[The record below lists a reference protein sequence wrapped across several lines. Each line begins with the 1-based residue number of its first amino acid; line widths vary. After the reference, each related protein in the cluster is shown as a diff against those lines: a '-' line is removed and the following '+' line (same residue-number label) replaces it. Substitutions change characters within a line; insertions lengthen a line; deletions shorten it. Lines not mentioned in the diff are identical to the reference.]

1 MDMTRKIYA
10 LLVLVM
16 IVTNS
21 LSAQKRLE
29 QCEPESLFNEAKTL
43 FENENYSAAAVL
55 SDNYLQLAGDAEGN
69 HAVEARFY
77 EAVSAAYTGA
87 GQQQIADFVRE
98 NPTSILSQKAKFLYA
113 NVLLENRKYRDAV
126 KTYESVDA
134 EALANKDKAEFYF
147 KKGLACYQTGD
158 VEKASP
164 LFHNSMLMPSR
175 FQDDARYYYAHIQYL
190 DKNYDEAGKN
200 FKMIENNPRYKD
212 VVPLYMMQ
220 MSFSNGD
227 FSAVTDRA
235 DEILANA
242 DGYRK
247 AEIALML
254 AESWYQQ
261 KDYSK
266 ALTYY
271 DIARK
276 STRRSF
282 QREVEFRIGFCKM
295 KAADYEGAVTYFQN
309 ATKRKD
315 DKLGQYGS
323 YYLAQCYIE
332 MHEEKFA
339 RNAFFAAYKADFDH
353 QMSED
358 ALFNYARLSMMPGV
372 DPFGEAVAQLTDF
385 LDKNPYSSRVDEA
398 RLLVVHLLLNTKDY
412 DKAVKTIERFPKMT
426 AEMEGIYAQLTYNT
440 GVQLLAGMDYDN
452 AVKYLNKTVKNA
464 EASAKLRSDA
474 AYWIADAYLQKK
486 DFANAEKCLTAFMK
500 MPGAEQSE
508 MFPLAYYDFG
518 YIFYQKG
525 DFANAIKEFNYFVNQ
540 NDVEKTYESDAW
552 MRIGDCL
559 FMNRNYDKAVTAYG
573 NATKLDSKNADY
585 AMFQTGMGYG
595 ALGDMNGKVNSMNA
609 LCEKYKN
616 SSFYDRAL
624 YETGM
629 AHLGANDE
637 RAAIAAFD
645 RLVKERPRSSYA
657 RQAQVKIGMLYY
669 GNDQYEQALTS
680 LKKVVKDYPNTDE
693 SREAVNIIRNIYMET
708 NRTQEFF
715 EYTTANG
722 IATSVSEQD
731 SLAFAT
737 AERFYQEGKYE
748 QTLDAVNQYIENNPE
763 GAYLL
768 KINYFGLV
776 SLEKLGRAK
785 ESKPY
790 LEYIISQPDNDYS
803 DNALLKIAKM
813 SYDDSD
819 FEKARGYYTRLL
831 EITDNQ
837 KIKTEA
843 LDKKMYCEFKLE
855 DFAAAVESGREL
867 SNLDL
872 TQQQKNKMNYV
883 AGVALFNQKDYVT
896 AAARLQD
903 CARKD
908 RTELGAEAAYYDV
921 LANWNMKDLDK
932 TEEKVFYISDN
943 FGDYTYLIASAFL
956 VLSDVYVAKDNV
968 FQARETLKS
977 VIENYPDDQHKSEI
991 VEAAQNKLSKLE
1003 KVDDENE

>member
-1 MDMTRKIYA
+1 MKKTCAFLM
-10 LLVLVM
+10 LVM
-16 IVTNS
+16 IATNS

-29 QCEPESLFNEAKTL
+29 QYEPESLFNEAKTL
-43 FENENYSAAAVL
+43 FENENYSAAAAL
-55 SDNYLQLAGDAEGN
+55 FSKYLQLAGDEEGN

-87 GQQQIADFVRE
+87 GQQQIVDFVRE
-98 NPTSILSQKAKFLYA
+98 NPTSILSQKANFLYA
-113 NVLLENRKYRDAV
+113 NILLENKKYRDAV
-126 KTYESVDA
+126 KAYESVDA
-134 EALANKDKAEFYF
+134 ESLEDNDKAEYYF
-147 KKGLACYQTGD
+147 KKGLAYYQTGN

-164 LFHNSMLMPSR
+164 LFHSSMLMPSA
-175 FQDDARYYYAHIQYL
+175 FQDDARYYYAHIQYIN
-190 DKNYDEAGKN
+190 KNYDEAGKN
-200 FKMIENNPRYKD
+200 FKMLENTTRYKD
-212 VVPLYMMQ
+212 IVPLYMMQ
-220 MSFSNGD
+220 MNFSNGD

-235 DEILANA
+235 DEILAKA

-261 KDYSK
+261 KDYTK

-332 MHEEKFA
+332 THEEKFA

-372 DPFGEAVAQLTDF
+372 DPFGEAVTQLTDF
-385 LDKNPYSSRVDEA
+385 LDKNPHSSRADEA
-398 RLLVVHLLLNTKDY
+398 RMLVVHLLLNAKDY
-412 DKAVKTIERFPKMT
+412 DKAVKTIERFPRMT
-426 AEMEGIYAQLTYNT
+426 AEMEGIYAQLTYNM
-440 GVQLLAGMDYDN
+440 GIQFLAGMDYDN
-452 AVKYLNKTVKNA
+452 AVKYLNKTINNA
-464 EASAKLRSDA
+464 GASAKLRSDA

-486 DFANAEKCLTAFMK
+486 DLANAEKSLMAFMK

-680 LKKVVKDYPNTDE
+680 LKKVVKDYHNTDE

-872 TQQQKNKMNYV
+872 TQQQKNKINYV
-883 AGVALFNQKDYVT
+883 VGVSLFKQKDYVT
-896 AAARLQD
+896 AAVKLHD
-903 CARKD
+903 CAHND

-968 FQARETLKS
+968 FQAKETLKS